1 MGAMSGASSAE
12 SGPARLAKARR
23 HVTVLF
29 SDLVGFTGLAERLD
43 EEETYELV
51 RRLTDEQERIVGLH
65 GGAIRDFA
73 GDGIMALF
81 GAPVASENAAEQACS
96 AALAIHQRMRE
107 LAPEF
112 AKKYGKELRLRIGVH
127 TGPAVVGNVSDRQLS
142 YSALGDSV
150 NLAARLQSAAEP
162 GTVAISA
169 ATHELVATFFDCE
182 YVGEAE
188 LKGKAEP
195 QSIYKCTARKPDAA
209 RFDAARLRG
218 LSAFVGRGDEMDRL
232 IAVWR
237 TKGDTARFVS
247 IEGEAG
253 IGKSRLLHEFRQI
266 ITKEGAKIVQ
276 GDCMSGGNAIPYMP
290 FVSIIRRSLRIS
302 DGEALNR
309 DAVVRGLESLGVVDE
324 DPPYLLNLLGL
335 RHAGEQSDG
344 LGPLSSAELVRKRT
358 KRALLQMIAALA
370 GNTPALLVIEDA
382 HWIDNAS
389 EDVLAECLEEEA
401 LTNLMVIC
409 TMRPG
414 YRPPWGHDN
423 LVRLKPLD
431 ESGALAIVRER
442 LRDRQTDFG
451 SDFLK
456 FAVEKADGNPLFV
469 EEIANYWLAQPK
481 AKDKTSH
488 EENPSF
494 RLPSSLENLL
504 LARVDGLD
512 DAPKGVLRTASVVGR
527 HFSTTLVKEVG
538 DTNKRFDDDLG
549 TLERREFVYPDLHD
563 RWSDYAFKHALIQD
577 AVYNSIV
584 ISERR
589 AIHARVAEVIEHHFG
604 NQLGEVA
611 EVLASHY
618 RAAGEPA
625 KAIRFLQMA
634 GDKAFRLFSLNVADA
649 YYREAVGLIEERND
663 PSDDKTLGELIA
675 NWGQIHCW
683 RLNFA
688 EMRQVT
694 ERYLARVERR
704 GETRELSRLLQ
715 WMGEA
720 YLSSARFDES
730 EKALNRALEIASR
743 NGDAESAT
751 FAKADLVY
759 LALLSCDR
767 FPADYIARN
776 GRAIL
781 RQAERNSDHYH
792 RWFTLLLLFNDQLQR
807 GLINEAREIENS
819 WSAFAEETG
828 YPPAVTFAWLSKSFI
843 ALYDGVPDE
852 ARRCIDKALALA
864 NGETERE
871 TVEMGRAIVL
881 TLTGRAGE
889 ALETLGKISRIARST
904 ENDFMLAWSE
914 TYYGMALAT
923 TGDLGAA
930 VDVLT
935 KAAAMYAAWGN
946 TPKLAEAYFMLGQVF
961 LEMATSK
968 ERPTVV
974 FLRRNWRFL
983 ARHMLSARKEAKQHF
998 EKSIDLAATSGCP
1011 GWGAYSLLCLGKL
1024 ALASRDPNSA
1034 RSHLTAAE
1042 ELSRDLGW
1050 KELDREIEQAR
1061 RTAG

>member
-12 SGPARLAKARR
+12 SGPARHAKARR

-43 EEETYELV
+43 EEETFELV

-81 GAPVASENAAEQACS
+81 GAPVASEKAAEQACS
-96 AALAIHQRMRE
+96 AALAIQQRMRE

-112 AKKYGKELRLRIGVH
+112 AKKYGKELRLRIGFH
-127 TGPAVVGNVSDRQLS
+127 TGPAFVGDVSDRQLS

-389 EDVLAECLEEEA
+389 EDVLAECLEEVA

-423 LVRLKPLD
+423 
-431 ESGALAIVRER
+431 
-442 LRDRQTDFG
+442 
-451 SDFLK
+451 
-456 FAVEKADGNPLFV
+456 
-469 EEIANYWLAQPK
+469 
-481 AKDKTSH
+481 
-488 EENPSF
+488 
-494 RLPSSLENLL
+494 
-504 LARVDGLD
+504 
-512 DAPKGVLRTASVVGR
+512 
-527 HFSTTLVKEVG
+527 
-538 DTNKRFDDDLG
+538 
-549 TLERREFVYPDLHD
+549 
-563 RWSDYAFKHALIQD
+563 
-577 AVYNSIV
+577 
-584 ISERR
+584 
-589 AIHARVAEVIEHHFG
+589 
-604 NQLGEVA
+604 
-611 EVLASHY
+611 
-618 RAAGEPA
+618 
-625 KAIRFLQMA
+625 
-634 GDKAFRLFSLNVADA
+634 
-649 YYREAVGLIEERND
+649 
-663 PSDDKTLGELIA
+663 
-675 NWGQIHCW
+675 QI
-683 RLNFA
+683 
-688 EMRQVT
+688 
-694 ERYLARVERR
+694 
-704 GETRELSRLLQ
+704 
-715 WMGEA
+715 
-720 YLSSARFDES
+720 
-730 EKALNRALEIASR
+730 
-743 NGDAESAT
+743 
-751 FAKADLVY
+751 
-759 LALLSCDR
+759 
-767 FPADYIARN
+767 
-776 GRAIL
+776 GRA
-781 RQAERNSDHYH
+781 
-792 RWFTLLLLFNDQLQR
+792 
-807 GLINEAREIENS
+807 
-819 WSAFAEETG
+819 
-828 YPPAVTFAWLSKSFI
+828 
-843 ALYDGVPDE
+843 
-852 ARRCIDKALALA
+852 
-864 NGETERE
+864 
-871 TVEMGRAIVL
+871 
-881 TLTGRAGE
+881 
-889 ALETLGKISRIARST
+889 
-904 ENDFMLAWSE
+904 
-914 TYYGMALAT
+914 
-923 TGDLGAA
+923 
-930 VDVLT
+930 
-935 KAAAMYAAWGN
+935 
-946 TPKLAEAYFMLGQVF
+946 
-961 LEMATSK
+961 
-968 ERPTVV
+968 
-974 FLRRNWRFL
+974 
-983 ARHMLSARKEAKQHF
+983 
-998 EKSIDLAATSGCP
+998 
-1011 GWGAYSLLCLGKL
+1011 
-1024 ALASRDPNSA
+1024 
-1034 RSHLTAAE
+1034 
-1042 ELSRDLGW
+1042 
-1050 KELDREIEQAR
+1050 
-1061 RTAG
+1061 